1 MALDWVNWKICFDWK
16 DINAKVAALNEAI
29 LNVFPNYVLSNSVA
43 VYENILY
50 GWIKPLNQN

>member
-29 LNVFPNYVLSNSVA
+29 LNVFPNYVLSNSVT
-43 VYENILY
+43 VYEKDELSH
-50 GWIKPLNQN
+50 